1 MSILRISNHTRPA
14 AERWRGGVVF
24 GGGGGREAAE
34 PPGTNKL
41 RADGSLEW
49 RGTGPEQGRASRRRG
64 PAEEGGRAGGG
75 AVIGWGIFGKYV
87 VEQVLEFMC

>member
-1 MSILRISNHTRPA
+1 MSILRISDYIRPA

-41 RADGSLEW
+41 RADGDCRR
-49 RGTGPEQGRASRRRG
+49 RGTGPELGRASRRRG
-64 PAEEGGRAGGG
+64 AGGG
-75 AVIGWGIFGKYV
+75 RRQSRRGGGDGVGDFGKYV

>member
-1 MSILRISNHTRPA
+1 MSILRISDYTRPA

-24 GGGGGREAAE
+24 GSGGGREAAE

-41 RADGSLEW
+41 RADGS
-49 RGTGPEQGRASRRRG
+49 

-75 AVIGWGIFGKYV
+75 RRQSRRRGGDGVGNFGKYV

>member
-1 MSILRISNHTRPA
+1 MRAMSILRISDYTRPA

-41 RADGSLEW
+41 RADG
-49 RGTGPEQGRASRRRG
+49 G
-64 PAEEGGRAGGG
+64 PAEEGGRAGEG
-75 AVIGWGIFGKYV
+75 AVMGWGI
-87 VEQVLEFMC
+87 LENML

>member
-1 MSILRISNHTRPA
+1 MSILRISKHTRPA

-49 RGTGPEQGRASRRRG
+49 RGTDPERGQASRRRG
-64 PAEEGGRAGGG
+64 AGGG
-75 AVIGWGIFGKYV
+75 GRQSRRRGGDGVGNFGKYV